1 MYKVVK
7 HTSATHGYTEV
18 IHGNTG
24 VTQYTWLQSGYE
36 NTRVTHGNPGVT
48 HGDTGVTHGN
58 TGSHLVLQAE
68 VVPRTG
74 KFQALENFACC
85 FVMASDGVR

>member
-1 MYKVVK
+1 MVKQGLHNTHCYKVVK
-7 HTSATHGYTEV
+7 
-18 IHGNTG
+18 
-24 VTQYTWLQSGYE
+24 YE

-74 KFQALENFACC
+74 KFQALEYFACC
-85 FVMASDGVR
+85 NSMASDGVR